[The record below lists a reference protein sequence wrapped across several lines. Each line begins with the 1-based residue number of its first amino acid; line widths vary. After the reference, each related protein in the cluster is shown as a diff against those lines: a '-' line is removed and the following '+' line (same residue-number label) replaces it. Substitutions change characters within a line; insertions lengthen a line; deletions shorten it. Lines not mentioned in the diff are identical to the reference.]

1 MDIIGPVRQSLSVS
15 HNQLNCII
23 KSTDKQVL
31 WFKVSTS
38 HSIMKLVE
46 YYNKLSLLLWSL
58 KLQGKKVNLF
68 QPAAEFLPMINE
80 VHICEVL
87 LQIIFQYSFIIGT
100 IYPDRLMFAQVL
112 KSLIECTKDIKGSK
126 VENNKFCVSVHY
138 RNVDEKV

>member
-15 HNQLNCII
+15 HNHPNCII
-23 KSTDKQVL
+23 KSTDKQVPC
-31 WFKVSTS
+31 FEVSTS
-38 HSIMKLVE
+38 HPIMKLVE

-87 LQIIFQYSFIIGT
+87 LRIIFQYSFIIGT
-100 IYPDRLMFAQVL
+100 IYILIDSCLRRCL
-112 KSLIECTKDIKGSK
+112 SLLLSVQKTSKDQKLRTINF
-126 VENNKFCVSVHY
+126 VY
-138 RNVDEKV
+138 LYITAM